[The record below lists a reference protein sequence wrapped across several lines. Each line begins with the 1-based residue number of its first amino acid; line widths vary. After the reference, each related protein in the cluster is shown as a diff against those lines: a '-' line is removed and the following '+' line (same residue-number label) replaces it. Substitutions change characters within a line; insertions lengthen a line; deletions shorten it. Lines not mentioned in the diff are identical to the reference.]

1 MKGTRN
7 FSKFWILI
15 IILLTVGCDQV
26 SKELTRIK
34 VEPREY
40 NSVIGEYFMLTNVE
54 NTCAMLGFGHERCK
68 G

>member
-15 IILLTVGCDQV
+15 IILLTIGCDQV

-40 NSVIGEYFMLTNVE
+40 ISVIGEHFMLTNY
-54 NTCAMLGFGHERCK
+54 RK
-68 G
+68 